1 MPDLESPPKVT
12 KEQALNTVRAA
23 LQEVTGMGA
32 NDYEIPALNQLISD
46 LEDGIGDPAVIAQK
60 ARDIKFSKQ
69 DYH

>member
-1 MPDLESPPKVT
+1 MPEIESSPKVT
-12 KEQALNTVRAA
+12 KEEALNTVRAA

-46 LEDGIGDPAVIAQK
+46 LEEGVGDPAVIAQK
-60 ARDIKFSKQ
+60 ARDIQFGKQ

>member
-1 MPDLESPPKVT
+1 MPDIESSPKVT
-12 KEQALNTVRAA
+12 QEEALYTVRAA

-46 LEDGIGDPAVIAQK
+46 LEEGVGDPAVIAQK
-60 ARDIKFSKQ
+60 ARDILFSKQ